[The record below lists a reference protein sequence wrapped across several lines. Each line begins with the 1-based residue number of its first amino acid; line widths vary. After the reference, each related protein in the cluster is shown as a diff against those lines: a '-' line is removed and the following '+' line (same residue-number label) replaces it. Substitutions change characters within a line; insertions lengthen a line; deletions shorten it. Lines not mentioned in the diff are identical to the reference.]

1 LNANFGKASLDV
13 SVLEVRAKKEGKGVE
28 AVRQLIDASSKF
40 IPSRTQ
46 EGHSQ
51 LMFKLQAVGPD
62 LAQLILQFE
71 NE

>member
-1 LNANFGKASLDV
+1 LNADFGKASLDV

-40 IPSRTQ
+40 IPSRTRG
-46 EGHSQ
+46 GHSQ
-51 LMFKLQAVGPD
+51 LIFKLQAVGPD
-62 LAQLILQFE
+62 LARLILQFA